1 MRSSLLACLLVA
13 GLVLASDAT
22 PQAEPGLTPTSILVG
37 GTAPLSGRASVAA
50 SIALGADAYFR
61 YVNGRG
67 GVHGRAILYRY
78 LDDGA
83 DPAQT
88 AHAARQLV
96 EHDRVFAFFNSVGAE
111 PNRAIRSY
119 LNAGGV
125 PHLFVASGQ
134 TALASQGA
142 RYPWSIGFQPSYGME
157 GRVYGAFLAR
167 TRPSSRVAV
176 LFGND
181 ALGKELLSGLE
192 SGLARSRTRVV
203 AAEPVETSGVD
214 VQTHVAT
221 LKASGADTLA
231 IFVGPEHAI
240 RAFAA
245 SRSLGWRPFVVVN
258 AASSSSRLLRAAAGA
273 SGAVSA
279 TFLKDP
285 TDPRWKNDAG
295 IRLYRS
301 IMARYARTA
310 RVDDVH
316 HVYGMAAAFTLME
329 ALERAGRDLTRAGV
343 MRAVGRLGVADN
355 PFLLP
360 GVVVR
365 TAVGDRSPVEQLMLH
380 RWQGR
385 RWSSFGGLWGS
396 RGS

>member
-1 MRSSLLACLLVA
+1 MRFSLLTCLLVA
-13 GLVLASDAT
+13 GLMLASDAA
-22 PQAEPGLTPTSILVG
+22 PQAEPGLTSTSILVG
-37 GTAPLSGRASVAA
+37 GTAPLSGSASAAA

-61 YVNGRG
+61 YVNARG

-83 DPAQT
+83 DPVQT

-96 EHDRVFAFFNSVGAE
+96 EQDRVFAFFNSVGAE
-111 PNRAIRSY
+111 PNRAIRSF
-119 LNAGGV
+119 LNARGV
-125 PHLFVASGQ
+125 PHLFVASGES
-134 TALASQGA
+134 APASQRA
-142 RYPWSIGFQPSYGME
+142 RYPWSIGFQPSYGTE

-167 TRPSSRVAV
+167 TRPGSRVAV
-176 LFGND
+176 LFEND
-181 ALGKELLSGLE
+181 ALGNELLSGLE
-192 SGLARSRTRVV
+192 SGLARSRARVV
-203 AAEPVETSGVD
+203 AALPVEASSTNL
-214 VQTHVAT
+214 QTHLAT
-221 LKASGADTLA
+221 LKAAGADTLA
-231 IFVGPEHAI
+231 IFVGPGHAVP
-240 RAFAA
+240 AFAA
-245 SRSLGWRPFVVVN
+245 STSLGWRPFVVVAA
-258 AASSSSRLLRAAAGA
+258 AASSARLLRAAAGA

-285 TDPRWKNDAG
+285 TDPRWKNDVG

-329 ALERAGRDLTRAGV
+329 ALERTGPDLTRAGL

-355 PFLLP
+355 PFVLP

-365 TAVGDRSPVEQLMLH
+365 TGVGDRSPVEQLMLH

-385 RWSSFGGLWGS
+385 RWSSFGGLWES